1 MEKFPIEPRRRKV
14 VEGSIRGIDI
24 VVYLIVFVSGIY
36 ALLLTPTTV
45 TTALQG
51 WDWLIPWWASFL
63 LVGGLFGMIGRIST
77 IWMFE
82 PPADF
87 AAFVGILIYFVVL
100 GNFAFSS
107 VTSSVTTCLV
117 FVAMLGIIRRYIELQ
132 LFGSDPMHRDFRS
145 KLEDTWNR
153 RIPNVPHRG

>member
-1 MEKFPIEPRRRKV
+1 MESFPVEPRRRRF
-14 VEGSIRGIDI
+14 VENSIRGIDI
-24 VVYLIVFVSGIY
+24 AVYLIVFIAGLY
-36 ALLLTPTTV
+36 ALFLTPTSV
-45 TTALQG
+45 TESLEG
-51 WDWLIPWWASFL
+51 WKWLIPWWAAFL

-87 AAFVGILIYFVVL
+87 AAFIGILIYFIVL
-100 GNFAFSS
+100 GDGIFQSLASGVSACFVFAA
-107 VTSSVTTCLV
+107 L
-117 FVAMLGIIRRYIELQ
+117 LGVVRRYLELQ
-132 LFGSDPMHRDFRS
+132 LFGSDPAHQDLKS